1 MILNIFSEMFT
12 DMVTQYTDSLADHA
26 MEKEIVA
33 EDFSLDPEASW
44 LTAIKKNL
52 ANQSLYNN
60 VVKELL
66 NGLLRDK
73 KHFEVDALIE
83 NPPLGLSRNEKLDF
97 RFNLNIQCF
106 SVLLRSI
113 GWVVLSVVSD

>member
-1 MILNIFSEMFT
+1 MLILNIFSEMFT

-66 NGLLRDK
+66 NGLLRYK

-83 NPPLGLSRNEKLDF
+83 NPPLGLST
-97 RFNLNIQCF
+97 FNAF
-106 SVLLRSI
+106 
-113 GWVVLSVVSD
+113 LSCSGQLAG

>member
-1 MILNIFSEMFT
+1 MILNIFSDMFT
-12 DMVTQYTDSLADHA
+12 DMVTQYTDSLADHT

-83 NPPLGLSRNEKLDF
+83 NPLWAYQEMRNWTFDSISTFNAFLSCSGQLA
-97 RFNLNIQCF
+97 
-106 SVLLRSI
+106 
-113 GWVVLSVVSD
+113 G